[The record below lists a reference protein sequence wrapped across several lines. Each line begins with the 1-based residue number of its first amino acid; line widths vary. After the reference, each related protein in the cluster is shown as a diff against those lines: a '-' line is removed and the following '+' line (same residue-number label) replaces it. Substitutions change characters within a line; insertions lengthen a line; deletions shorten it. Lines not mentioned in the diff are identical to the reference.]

1 MAERQNLS
9 RREFARA
16 AALTA
21 AAAALPLEV
30 IAQTEKT
37 PTAVKPQ
44 QPPAEAGKELS
55 TAAKAEAQQSYEALI
70 GKYGERFTDEQK
82 KELMRLLEQQ
92 QKSIE
97 TVRGVFLENGDEP
110 ATVLHLEDAAEK
122 SHAAE

>member
-9 RREFARA
+9 RREFACA

-21 AAAALPLEV
+21 AAAALRFEV

-37 PTAVKPQ
+37 PTPVKPQ

-55 TAAKAEAQQSYEALI
+55 PAAQAEAQRSYEALI